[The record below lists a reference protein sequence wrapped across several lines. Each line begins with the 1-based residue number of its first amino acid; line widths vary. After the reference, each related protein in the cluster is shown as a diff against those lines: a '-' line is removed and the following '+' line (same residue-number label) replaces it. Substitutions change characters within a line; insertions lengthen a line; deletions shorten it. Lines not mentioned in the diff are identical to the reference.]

1 MDNEKKDL
9 NKKNYKTIVNNR
21 SRTKKLSQ
29 KKNKTP
35 INTITIKTEKRNK
48 NIIKLNK
55 FGNQKRQNNKI
66 TLKKYSMD
74 SKGLNIET
82 NDIRNTLES
91 NASDNFLN
99 KKFELKT
106 ETYNNNTMIPK
117 NITENFG
124 TIILQKKMKLFNF
137 LSEKEENKSNG
148 NKDKEKI
155 KENSEPINKKKIVIS
170 VKNSDREKDNKN
182 KILYKKLKFNL
193 NKDNKSNNDKND
205 AENTLKL
212 ETKINKNREILFNT
226 RNETLKEQ
234 KENNIIFLKNND
246 NKLYNSNE
254 NLIKKKKEIK
264 LYNSIYNKNKKE
276 EKLNKDKLIN
286 FKKNITPIAINIDL
300 VNNFDSNEIND
311 KLPKKILLSSE
322 KTSLDNKERIQ
333 IHHRIPRKKIETK
346 KIFRVDKNKE
356 KKNTKGDII
365 IKKDHTERPRKNKN
379 KIREYNIETFT
390 PHESRDIKKRKIINS
405 DNDTLLLKT
414 IEGNTLG
421 KNAINKI
428 LINNHYKSLFTDIFE
443 NNKEKE
449 INTKK
454 KYKFSERKK
463 NRENKESNMKLA
475 ESSESYYDLYKK
487 AFNDTSSIE
496 QKFCFKPKMNKKY
509 FNYEHSNSNEYNDE
523 NNKTDYNNKKFIKK
537 ISSISFSSKRE
548 KNLKDLDEFDNNK
561 NDILDLNH
569 FIPIDENKLIY
580 TFNKPLFGD
589 KNNN

>member
-66 TLKKYSMD
+66 TLKKFSMD

-91 NASDNFLN
+91 NASDNLLN

-106 ETYNNNTMIPK
+106 ETHNNTMVPK

-226 RNETLKEQ
+226 KNETLTEQ
-234 KENNIIFLKNND
+234 KENNIIFLKNNN

-254 NLIKKKKEIK
+254 NLIKKKKDIK

-300 VNNFDSNEIND
+300 VNNNDSNEIND
-311 KLPKKILLSSE
+311 KLPEKILLSSE

-356 KKNTKGDII
+356 KKNTKEDII
-365 IKKDHTERPRKNKN
+365 IKKDHTERPKKNKN

-390 PHESRDIKKRKIINS
+390 PHESRDIKKRKIMNS
-405 DNDTLLLKT
+405 DNNTLLLKT

-449 INTKK
+449 TNTKK

-523 NNKTDYNNKKFIKK
+523 NNKTDYNTKKFIKK

-569 FIPIDENKLIY
+569 FIPIDKNKLIN
-580 TFNKPLFGD
+580 TFTKPLFGS
-589 KNNN
+589 KNIN

>member
-1 MDNEKKDL
+1 M
-9 NKKNYKTIVNNR
+9 
-21 SRTKKLSQ
+21 
-29 KKNKTP
+29 
-35 INTITIKTEKRNK
+35 
-48 NIIKLNK
+48 
-55 FGNQKRQNNKI
+55 
-66 TLKKYSMD
+66 
-74 SKGLNIET
+74 
-82 NDIRNTLES
+82 
-91 NASDNFLN
+91 
-99 KKFELKT
+99 
-106 ETYNNNTMIPK
+106 
-117 NITENFG
+117 
-124 TIILQKKMKLFNF
+124 
-137 LSEKEENKSNG
+137 
-148 NKDKEKI
+148 
-155 KENSEPINKKKIVIS
+155 
-170 VKNSDREKDNKN
+170 
-182 KILYKKLKFNL
+182 KFNL
-193 NKDNKSNNDKND
+193 NKDNKSNNDKNV

-264 LYNSIYNKNKKE
+264 LYNSIYNKSKKE

-300 VNNFDSNEIND
+300 VNNNDSNEIND
-311 KLPKKILLSSE
+311 KLPEKILLSSE

-356 KKNTKGDII
+356 KKNTKGNII
-365 IKKDHTERPRKNKN
+365 IKKDNTERPRKNKN

-449 INTKK
+449 TNTKK

-463 NRENKESNMKLA
+463 NRENKESNLKLA

-496 QKFCFKPKMNKKY
+496 QKFCFNILRI
-509 FNYEHSNSNEYNDE
+509 SIIIII
-523 NNKTDYNNKKFIKK
+523 FIQIIIVLINITIIIIIKD
-537 ISSISFSSKRE
+537 FST
-548 KNLKDLDEFDNNK
+548 
-561 NDILDLNH
+561 ILNI
-569 FIPIDENKLIY
+569 F
-580 TFNKPLFGD
+580 
-589 KNNN
+589 